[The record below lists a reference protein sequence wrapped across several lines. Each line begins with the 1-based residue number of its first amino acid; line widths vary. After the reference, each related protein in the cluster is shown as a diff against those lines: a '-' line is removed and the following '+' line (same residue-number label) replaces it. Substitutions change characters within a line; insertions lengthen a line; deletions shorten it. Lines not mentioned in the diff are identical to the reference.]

1 LDLKLFSGGF
11 GIQEREATGDISTE
25 HTETSRVFNCTGG
38 LTEAE
43 LEKFFTSFTHAL
55 L

>member
-11 GIQEREATGDISTE
+11 GIQERETTCDVGTE
-25 HTETSRVFNCTGG
+25 YTETSRVFDCAGC

-43 LEKFFTSFTHAL
+43 LEKFFTSFTDAL